1 MSLETSST
9 RPPEEFPRLPFCP
22 TGFRKLDIK
31 PVSDVSTSY
40 YFRFLALDMPGVL
53 SKISGILGKYQISI
67 AAVIQK
73 GRHTNSVPLV
83 MITHDALESS
93 VRKALDEIDNLDEV
107 LAPTVLIRI
116 ENNAD

>member
-22 TGFRKLDIK
+22 TGFRNWISNLFRMSQ
-31 PVSDVSTSY
+31 PLTTSDFWRSICPACSQRSRAYLENTE
-40 YFRFLALDMPGVL
+40 
-53 SKISGILGKYQISI
+53 ISI

-73 GRHTNSVPLV
+73 GRHTDSVPLV

-93 VRKALDEIDNLDEV
+93 VRKALDEIDNLDV
-107 LAPTVLIRI
+107 VVAPTVLIRI
-116 ENNAD
+116 ENKAD

>member
-1 MSLETSST
+1 
-9 RPPEEFPRLPFCP
+9 
-22 TGFRKLDIK
+22 
-31 PVSDVSTSY
+31 
-40 YFRFLALDMPGVL
+40 MPGVL

-67 AAVIQK
+67 SAVIQK

-93 VRKALDEIDNLDEV
+93 VRKALGEIDNLDVV